1 MSDINYS
8 FNVALSKSPLV
19 QNFAV
24 SGVTADM
31 AATGLY
37 SVTPTLGTAV
47 TQISTA
53 TLSSVGLCIA
63 RNLSTSTS
71 TATTVSFG
79 RYVPAA
85 TALYETVTL
94 LPGEAALLRLSAGS
108 YAAKAAAEGTP
119 LLLQIIEG

>member
-8 FNVALSKSPLV
+8 FNVALSKAPLV

-31 AATGLY
+31 AAIGLF

-53 TLSSVGLCIA
+53 TLASVGLCLA

-71 TATTVSFG
+71 TSTTVSFG
-79 RYVPAA
+79 RYIPAA

-94 LPGEAALLRLSAGS
+94 RPGEAALLRLSAGS

-119 LLLQIIEG
+119 LLLQILEG

>member
-8 FNVALSKSPLV
+8 FNVALSKPPLV
-19 QNFAV
+19 QNFAA

-31 AATGLY
+31 AATGLF

-53 TLSSVGLCIA
+53 TLASVGLCLA

-71 TATTVSFG
+71 TSTTVSFG
-79 RYVPAA
+79 RYIPAA

-94 LPGEAALLRLSAGS
+94 RPGEAALLRLSAGS

-119 LLLQIIEG
+119 LLLQILEG

>member
-1 MSDINYS
+1 MADINYS
-8 FNVALSKSPLV
+8 FNLNLSKAPLS
-19 QNFAV
+19 QAFAV

-47 TQISTA
+47 SQISTA
-53 TLSSVGLCIA
+53 TLASVGLCIA

-71 TATTVSFG
+71 TSTTVSFG
-79 RYVPAA
+79 RYVSS
-85 TALYETVTL
+85 TLHETVTL
-94 LPGEAALLRLSAGS
+94 RPGEAALLRLSAGS

-119 LLLQIIEG
+119 LLLQILEG

>member
-24 SGVTADM
+24 SGVTANM

-37 SVTPTLGTAV
+37 SVTPTLGTSV

-53 TLSSVGLCIA
+53 TLASVGLCIA

-71 TATTVSFG
+71 TSTTVSFG
-79 RYVPAA
+79 RYVSS
-85 TALYETVTL
+85 TLYETVTL

-119 LLLQIIEG
+119 LLLQILEG

>member
-47 TQISTA
+47 TQVSTA
-53 TLSSVGLCIA
+53 TLASVGLCLA

-71 TATTVSFG
+71 TSTTVSFG
-79 RYVPAA
+79 RYVSS
-85 TALYETVTL
+85 TLYETVTL
-94 LPGEAALLRLSAGS
+94 RPGEAALLRLSAGS

-119 LLLQIIEG
+119 LLLQILEG

>member
-1 MSDINYS
+1 MADINYS
-8 FNVALSKSPLV
+8 FNVNLSKAPLS
-19 QNFAV
+19 QAFAV
-24 SGVTADM
+24 SGVTANM

-37 SVTPTLGTAV
+37 SVTPTLGTTV

-53 TLSSVGLCIA
+53 TLASVGLCIA

-71 TATTVSFG
+71 TSTTVSFG
-79 RYVPAA
+79 RYVAS
-85 TALYETVTL
+85 TLYETVTL

-119 LLLQIIEG
+119 LLLQILEG